1 MLNKLVLV
9 LSVSIVS
16 LYASESVESAN
27 DKASALSKL
36 ISHKEMKLIND
47 VFVTLDVSSA
57 LAIVDTRFVID
68 DFKNAPKRIHCDKSL
83 VTLSYKF

>member
-1 MLNKLVLV
+1 MLKKLVLV
-9 LSVSIVS
+9 LFVSVVS
-16 LYASESVESAN
+16 LYASDSIEVTN
-27 DKASALSKL
+27 DKTSALSKL

-57 LAIVDTRFVID
+57 LAIVDTRFLID
-68 DFKNAPKRIHCDKSL
+68 EFKNAPKRVHCDKSL